1 MKLQLMNKGFLFLLL
16 AMLILVLSACSPSL
30 KPSPDIDLPAAESA
44 TEEDEASLLSNEEIP
59 EVEWFTPTEQLIA
72 DWLIVPD
79 SVNPFQMSLSQK
91 GQIDSTVE
99 AKKILFF
106 YTRGHSLY
114 DQVVGQVLS
123 VFLDKGIPVEA
134 FLILAEENDTALN
147 ALPDAEA
154 NNIDLIFAM
163 GSSSA
168 AFLHDHYQDG
178 SIPVVTL
185 LSKDP
190 VLLGQVSDYES
201 GSGTSIAYTSVGVP
215 VELQMSYFQTLV
227 PNLKNII
234 ILYAKDNVS
243 AIRTQVEPLDVY
255 AEKANIN
262 MIHVA
267 TETEES
273 SEEVIAE
280 LEEKLPVAIARIY
293 NRDPEMKESILL
305 ITSTGSIV
313 KVFENINAMTGNVPV
328 VSLFPG
334 LVREGENTAV
344 LSVGVSFD
352 SNAILAA
359 LYGIQILQD
368 GVAPGELPVGVIT
381 PPDIAISFSKAR
393 EIGLKIPF
401 AFFESAS
408 IVYDLDGVLV
418 RNKGQLVEQ
427 P

>member
-1 MKLQLMNKGFLFLLL
+1 MKLLLTNKRIFSLLF
-16 AMLILVLSACSPSL
+16 AMLIFVLSACSPSPT
-30 KPSPDIDLPAAESA
+30 PSPDIDLSAGESV
-44 TEEDEASLLSNEEIP
+44 TEEDEVSPLSSEEIP
-59 EVEWFTPTEQLIA
+59 KIEWFTPTEQLIA

-79 SVNPFQMSLSQK
+79 SANPFAMSLSQRT
-91 GQIDSTVE
+91 QIDTEVE

-106 YTRGHSLY
+106 YTKGHPLY
-114 DQVVGQVLS
+114 DTVVGQVLS

-134 FLILAEENDTALN
+134 SIVLSEENETALN

-154 NNIDLIFAM
+154 NNIDIIFAM

-168 AFLHDHYQDG
+168 AFLHDNYQDG
-178 SIPVVTL
+178 TIPVVTL

-190 VLLGQVSDYES
+190 VLLGQISDYES
-201 GSGTSIAYTSVGVP
+201 GSGTNIAYTSVGVP

-234 ILYAKDNVS
+234 ILYAQDNVS
-243 AIRTQVEPLDVY
+243 AIKTQVEPLDVY
-255 AEKANIN
+255 AEKENIN
-262 MIHVA
+262 MIHVV

-280 LEEKLPVAIARIY
+280 LEEKLPIAIARIN
-293 NRDPEMKESILL
+293 NRDPEMEESILL
-305 ITSTGSIV
+305 VTSTGSIV
-313 KVFENINAMTGNVPV
+313 KVFENVDAMSGKVPV
-328 VSLFPG
+328 VSLYPG
-334 LVREGENTAV
+334 LVQEGEASAV

-359 LYGIQILQD
+359 LYGIQILED
-368 GVAPGELPVGVIT
+368 GIDPGKLPVGVIT
-381 PPDIAISFSKAR
+381 PPDVAISFSKAR

-408 IVYDLDGVLV
+408 IVYDIDGVLV
-418 RNKGQLVEQ
+418 RDKGQLVEQ